1 MRVFIENE
9 AGSRRKN
16 IYDERTLAHLRTVE
30 VSAAYPFPYGFVL
43 GTISGDGDAVDC
55 FVLTET
61 PLPSGTIVECQPVGL
76 LEQIEDGEIDHKVLA
91 VPPGTDARTRRVD
104 AGGSE
109 DFHCRRVRAC
119 AGQTHGDR
127 PPARPAGRRSLFA
140 KMPRRSPPDMTNFA
154 LVGAGIDQSTMR

>member
-9 AGSRRKN
+9 AGTRRKN

-91 VPPGTDARTRRVD
+91 VPPGTDARLD
-104 AGGSE
+104 ASMLAA
-109 DFHCRRVRAC
+109 VRTFI
-119 AGQTHGDR
+119 AGVFAHVPGKRMEIGRLLDR
-127 PPARPAGRRSLFA
+127 PAAEAYLRKCRDG
-140 KMPRRSPPDMTNFA
+140 PRRT
-154 LVGAGIDQSTMR
+154 

>member
-16 IYDERTLAHLRTVE
+16 IYDERTLTHLRTVE

-61 PLPSGTIVECQPVGL
+61 PLPSGTIVECEPVGL

-91 VPPGTDARTRRVD
+91 VPPGADARLD
-104 AGGSE
+104 AE
-109 DFHCRRVRAC
+109 TLAAVRTFI
-119 AGQTHGDR
+119 AGVFAHVPGKRMEIGRLLDR
-127 PPARPAGRRSLFA
+127 PAAEAYLQECRDV
-140 KMPRRSPPDMTNFA
+140 PRRT
-154 LVGAGIDQSTMR
+154 

>member
-16 IYDERTLAHLRTVE
+16 VYDERTLARLRTVE

-61 PLPSGTIVECQPVGL
+61 PLRSGTIVECEPVGL
-76 LEQIEDGEIDHKVLA
+76 LEQVEDGEIDHKVLA
-91 VPPGTDARTRRVD
+91 VPPGTDARLD
-104 AGGSE
+104 AATLAAMRT
-109 DFHCRRVRAC
+109 FI
-119 AGQTHGDR
+119 AGVFAHVPGKR
-127 PPARPAGRRSLFA
+127 MEIGRLLGRPAAETYLRQCRDVA
-140 KMPRRSPPDMTNFA
+140 R
-154 LVGAGIDQSTMR
+154 